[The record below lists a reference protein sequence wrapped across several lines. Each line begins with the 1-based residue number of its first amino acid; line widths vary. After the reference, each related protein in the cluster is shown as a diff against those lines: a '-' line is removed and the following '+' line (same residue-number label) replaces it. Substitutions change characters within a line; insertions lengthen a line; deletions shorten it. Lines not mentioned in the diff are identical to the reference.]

1 VSGVQG
7 DVSNLGDLDRL
18 FAQIK
23 REKGK
28 LDICVQWRHR
38 ETGLTGLLCNPLV
51 GNAFSLYVVQ
61 FPVIPSEGEN
71 G

>member
-1 VSGVQG
+1 VTGVQG

-28 LDICVQWRHR
+28 LDVVFANAGVAKYAPFGNKRTAR
-38 ETGLTGLLCNPLV
+38 RANPSMSYFYDETR
-51 GNAFSLYVVQ
+51 Q
-61 FPVIPSEGEN
+61 E
-71 G
+71 